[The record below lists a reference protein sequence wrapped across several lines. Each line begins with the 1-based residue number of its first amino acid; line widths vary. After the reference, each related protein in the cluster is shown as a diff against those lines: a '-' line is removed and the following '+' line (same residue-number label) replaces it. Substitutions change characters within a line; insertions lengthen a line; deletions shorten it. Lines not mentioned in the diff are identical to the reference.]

1 MKFFMRSTAVFC
13 LFLSVSTAW
22 AAQGSARGQEG
33 RPSKRSRVA
42 TFRLPIVYKK
52 KQSTG
57 DVCIKLVLG
66 DFDQQVAPPG
76 KKVVRITHEDDNTT
90 TCEPVRLAFD
100 SEPEAYV
107 ISPNT
112 DEDRDVPDE
121 QEVVFITPNLVRLTN
136 KLNCFLQEGIPSL
149 HGFGSERGCF
159 VWLWRLQSREK
170 RGLETLIT
178 LILNAIYEKGDLPSE
193 LGELRFVVSDSGDFD
208 VVSSELGSWKRTLD
222 LEEA

>member
-1 MKFFMRSTAVFC
+1 MKFFMRSTAVLC
-13 LFLSVSTAW
+13 LLLSISTAW

-42 TFRLPIVYKK
+42 TFRAPIVYKK

-66 DFDQQVAPPG
+66 DFDAQVAPPG
-76 KKVVRITHEDDNTT
+76 KKVVRITHEEDNTT
-90 TCEPVRLAFD
+90 AYDPVRLAFD

-107 ISPNT
+107 ISPEVNEQ
-112 DEDRDVPDE
+112 DDIPDM
-121 QEVVFITPNLVRLTN
+121 QEVVFITPNLVRFNN
-136 KLNCFLQEGIPSL
+136 KLNCFLAEDLPSL
-149 HGFGSERGCF
+149 HGFGSERGSF
-159 VWLWRLQSREK
+159 VWLWRLQGGEN

-193 LGELRFVVSDSGDFD
+193 IGELRFVVSDSGDFD
-208 VVSSELGSWKRTLD
+208 VVSSQLGFWKRTLC
-222 LEEA
+222 LEGA